1 MTVAPPTRVRL
12 YGEMRGVTPVVRG
25 RRWYRSVPVMVGGG
39 ERRGSNAGSCYL
51 ISVHRHI
58 TDKAWRYLRCSP
70 TVILQRQW
78 LSSNDSGRWWL
89 KKVDTS
95 GLLRWPSTRAQL
107 KGLEIKKEI
116 LWEIKEA
123 WVEGAAALGGSR

>member
-1 MTVAPPTRVRL
+1 MTVVQPTRVRL

-25 RRWYRSVPVMVGGG
+25 RRWCRSVSVVVGGG
-39 ERRGSNAGSCYL
+39 ERCGSNAGSCHL
-51 ISVHRHI
+51 IS
-58 TDKAWRYLRCSP
+58 
-70 TVILQRQW
+70 W

-89 KKVDTS
+89 KEVDTS
-95 GLLRWPSTRAQL
+95 RLLRWPSTRAQL

-123 WVEGAAALGGSR
+123 WMEEAAALRGRR